1 MDKRFLLIWFCILTF
16 LAGGVNAISI
26 VGYNAMTISHITGL
40 LSRVAIYTTF
50 GNPTFIMEFLKPLLA
65 FFLGALVSGFVT
77 GERKFILKKRYGFII
92 LTIGVLIIVAYFL
105 DVNWSIML
113 FAFIMGMQNGMVV
126 SFKGVVVRMTHMS
139 GNVTDLA
146 VFLGYKLR
154 GNKNEAPITGIIPF
168 LAIVSFFVGGI
179 VAVCVY
185 KLIFNVIFFII
196 SGIYVFLSIIYFIFR
211 QRCIDK
217 DFNGI
222 PDELEKD
229 NKEIAQ

>member
-1 MDKRFLLIWFCILTF
+1 MDKKFLLLWFCILTF

-40 LSRVAIYTTF
+40 LSRVAIYTTY
-50 GNPTFIMEFLKPLLA
+50 GNYTFIWEFIKPLLA
-65 FFLGALVSGFVT
+65 FFLGALISGFVT
-77 GERKFILKKRYGFII
+77 GERAFILKKRYGFII
-92 LTIGVLIIVAYFL
+92 LAIGLLIIVAYFL
-105 DVNWSIML
+105 NVNWCIML
-113 FAFIMGMQNGMVV
+113 FALIMGMQNGMVV

-154 GNKNEAPITGIIPF
+154 GNKNEKLITGLIPF
-168 LAIVSFFVGGI
+168 LAIISFFVGGI
-179 VAVCVY
+179 VAVLVY
-185 KLIFNVIFFII
+185 RKIYNVVFFIV
-196 SGIYVFLSIIYFIFR
+196 SGIYIVLSIVYFIFR
-211 QRCIDK
+211 YRCIDK

-229 NKEIAQ
+229 KEIAR

>member
-196 SGIYVFLSIIYFIFR
+196 SGIYIFLSIVYLIFR
-211 QRCIDK
+211 QRCVDK

>member
-40 LSRVAIYTTF
+40 LSRVAIYTSF

-92 LTIGVLIIVAYFL
+92 LTIGILIIVAYFL

-196 SGIYVFLSIIYFIFR
+196 SGIYILLSIVYLIFR
-211 QRCIDK
+211 QRCMDK

-222 PDELEKD
+222 LDELEKD